1 MVMLHSMKLEHIC
14 SVETLL
20 YQQSPQL
27 PRDLPNTNPERPI
40 FSAIPFLRRSPS
52 WGCGILLQSSA

>member
-27 PRDLPNTNPERPI
+27 PRRPI